1 MRELEMF
8 RFLGGMLASSI
19 RGERKMILDLAG
31 LVYKKLLNLEV
42 TDGDLKNVDNYCV
55 KSLEDI

>member
-1 MRELEMF
+1 MF

-19 RGERKMILDLAG
+19 RGEKKMILDLAG
-31 LVYKKLLNLEV
+31 LFYKKLLNLEV
-42 TDGDLKNVDNYCV
+42 TDSDLKNVDNYCV